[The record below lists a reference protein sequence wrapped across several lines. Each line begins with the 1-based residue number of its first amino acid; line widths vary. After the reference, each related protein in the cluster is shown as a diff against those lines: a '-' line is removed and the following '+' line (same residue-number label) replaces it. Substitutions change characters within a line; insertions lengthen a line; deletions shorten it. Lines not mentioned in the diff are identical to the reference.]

1 MQLDYRTQDTYQAA
15 YSYEAS
21 REAPSSVPRRA
32 SAHPEAIA
40 PVRHKYR
47 NTDQMEMIDAPT
59 RPVSGVRERVDRR
72 QRRNRKVQLSRSL
85 PFEEIDTLSP
95 SMSGPRIAAAST
107 RKRAIADRDIASIDT
122 VPPRQHEPTPAFNM
136 FDRARWWL
144 LYPNRLEFLLWLVG
158 TVLLIAVLVAV
169 ILIVLLSV
177 GVR

>member
-1 MQLDYRTQDTYQAA
+1 MQLDYRTSYTYQAA
-15 YSYEAS
+15 YQYEVT
-21 REAPSSVPRRA
+21 RESPSSVPRRA

-59 RPVSGVRERVDRR
+59 RPVLGVRERANLR
-72 QRRNRKVQLSRSL
+72 QRRNLKAQLSRAL
-85 PFEEIDTLSP
+85 PIEEIDTLSP
-95 SMSGPRIAAAST
+95 GISGPRIAAAPT
-107 RKRAIADRDIASIDT
+107 RKRARAERDIASVAT

-158 TVLLIAVLVAV
+158 TILLTAVLVAV
-169 ILIVLLSV
+169 ILIVLLSI
-177 GVR
+177 GLR